1 MSPPNAARHRKPIPG
16 PPAEWFGGVITGAAC
31 LWLLVW
37 LRFAFTLPLAN
48 NIQFD
53 RLELIFIFPDASTLF
68 FTPEHLPTGW
78 RYFPERF
85 DLIAVAFFICIGAWA
100 WGRLLRRA
108 TRLECDD
115 WLEQLAISYGLG
127 LLVWSLIT
135 LLLGLIGWLNQGIFA
150 GLLILPM
157 IAEASLI
164 FRDRYRLRRAKT
176 SFVDHPPRW
185 LRNVCLAIA
194 ALFISRALLGSMLPP
209 MAFDVR
215 EYHLGG
221 PKEWFLDGRVH
232 FLPHNVYTSFPFLTE
247 MLSLSAMVLRDDW
260 FRGALA
266 GKLLLATFYP
276 LTALAIFVTGRRLF
290 GATAGLLGM
299 LLYATTP
306 WSYRIATIAY
316 AEGGL
321 TCYLI
326 LALLSCARALD
337 RSSSSPR
344 AWIFITGLF
353 AGAAM
358 ACKYTGVV
366 QVVIPLGLALLA
378 GTIINTVRP
387 RNQEEPSLTTPWRRI
402 SIVGMIYTAGV
413 FIAVGPWLLKNL
425 VETGNPVYPLVW
437 TIFGGVD
444 WNAELNKKWLNA
456 HHASDYSLG
465 SFFAGLK
472 SIAITNDWQS
482 VLIFPLIPL
491 AALSRNRRQAGYIGL
506 FLIWL
511 LIAWWGLTHR
521 IDRFWVPLL
530 PVACL
535 LAGVGMA
542 WPRAFSIRDCPE
554 PGQGARQSWRWIC
567 GIATGGVIAFNY
579 LLITSPLIGNPHVL
593 TKLDAAS
600 RAVENPNLAALNKVL
615 PPDAKLLLV
624 GEADIFDARFPVVYN
639 TVFDKNLFEQ
649 WTAIPGTQQLKPVA
663 EIRGKLQAEGVTHLF
678 VNWKEILR
686 YRTTYGYTEFVTPER
701 FQTLQQLGILK
712 DPATI
717 RVIPLELLNESEQQ
731 AATTHFPSLLHGQ
744 GNRRSI
750 IIGQLYKVG
759 RNELNHR
766 DTKGAAS
773 HRDRR

>member
-1 MSPPNAARHRKPIPG
+1 MSPPNAARHRKPVPG
-16 PPAEWFGGVITGAAC
+16 PRMEWFGGMITAVAC
-31 LWLLVW
+31 LWLLVC

-48 NIQFD
+48 NETFD
-53 RLELIFIFPDASTLF
+53 RLRLLFILPSYSTLF
-68 FTPEHLPTGW
+68 TSPDDLPTGW
-78 RYFPERF
+78 RYFSERF
-85 DLIAVAFFICIGAWA
+85 DLIAIALFIAIGAWA

-115 WLEQLAISYGLG
+115 WLDQLAISYGLG
-127 LLVWSLIT
+127 FLIWSLVT
-135 LLLGLIGWLNQGIFA
+135 LVLGLIGWLNQGIFA
-150 GLLILPM
+150 GFLILPI
-157 IAEASLI
+157 IAEALLI
-164 FRDRYRLRRAKT
+164 FRDTRRLRRAESSAT
-176 SFVDHPPRW
+176 DQPPRW

-260 FRGALA
+260 FRGALT

-276 LTALAIFVTGRRLF
+276 LTALAIFVLGRRLF
-290 GATAGLLGM
+290 GATAGMLAM

-326 LALLSCARALD
+326 LALLACARALD
-337 RSSSSPR
+337 KSSNSPKV
-344 AWIFITGLF
+344 WIFVTGLF

-378 GTIINTVRP
+378 GTIINKVRR
-387 RNQEEPSLTTPWRRI
+387 RNPDEPNANTRWRRI
-402 SIVGMIYTAGV
+402 ITVGMIYTAGV
-413 FIAVGPWLLKNL
+413 VLAVGPWLLKNL
-425 VETGNPVYPLVW
+425 IETGNPVYPLVW

-444 WNAELNKKWLNA
+444 WNAELDEKWLSA
-456 HHASDYSLG
+456 HHAANYNFG
-465 SFFAGLK
+465 SFVAGLK

-482 VLIFPLIPL
+482 AIIFPLIPL
-491 AALSRNRRQAGYIGL
+491 AALARSRRQAGYIGL

-511 LIAWWGLTHR
+511 LLTWWGLTHR

-535 LAGVGMA
+535 LAGVGMS
-542 WPRAFSIRDCPE
+542 WPRAFSNRDLPE

-567 GIATGGVIAFNY
+567 GIAAAGVIAFNY

-593 TKLDAAS
+593 AELDAAAS
-600 RAVENPNLAALNKVL
+600 AVENPNLAALNKIL

-639 TVFDKNLFEQ
+639 TVFDKSLFRQ
-649 WTAIPGTQQLKPVA
+649 WMAIPGTQQFKPAA
-663 EIRGKLQAEGVTHLF
+663 EIRGKLQAEGITHLF

-686 YRTTYGYTEFVTPER
+686 YRTTYGYTEFVTPKR
-701 FQTLQQLGILK
+701 FQKLQQLGILK
-712 DPATI
+712 DPTTI
-717 RVIPLELLNESEQQ
+717 RLMPLKALNKSEQRD
-731 AATTHFPSLLHGQ
+731 ATMNFPSLIHGR
-744 GNRRSI
+744 GKNRSI

-759 RNELNHR
+759 RAMP
-766 DTKGAAS
+766 DTIGP
-773 HRDRR
+773 